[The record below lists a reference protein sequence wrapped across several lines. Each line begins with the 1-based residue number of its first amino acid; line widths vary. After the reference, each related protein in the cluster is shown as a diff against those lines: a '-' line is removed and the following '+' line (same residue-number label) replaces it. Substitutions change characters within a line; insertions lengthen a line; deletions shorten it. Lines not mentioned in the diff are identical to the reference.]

1 MGVAGTKAEKMVTI
15 PAGEYEQMRETIEI
29 LANPAT
35 ARRIL
40 ESMDQASKGKTIS
53 EKEFSRK
60 FGL

>member
-1 MGVAGTKAEKMVTI
+1 MK
-15 PAGEYEQMRETIEI
+15 ETIEI
-29 LANPAT
+29 LADPAT

-40 ESMDQASKGKTIS
+40 ESVDQAGKGKTIS

>member
-1 MGVAGTKAEKMVTI
+1 MGAAGAKAEKMVTI
-15 PAGEYEQMRETIEI
+15 PAEEYEQMRETIEI
-29 LANPAT
+29 LADPAT

-40 ESMDQASKGKTIS
+40 ESMDQASTGKTIS